1 MKKAELNQLTEAI
14 LHSQKEAIT
23 VFHEGKVI
31 GYFYPMNDLDSVS
44 ETKDELANV
53 LDKVM
58 EQTGWDEEEL
68 VKAFAEETE
77 SE

>member
-14 LHSQKEAIT
+14 LHSEKEAIT
-23 VFHEGKVI
+23 VLNQGKVI
-31 GYFYPMNDLDSVS
+31 GYFYPMNDLEAVS
-44 ETKDELANV
+44 ETKADLANV

-58 EQTGWDEEEL
+58 EQTGWNEEEL
-68 VKAFAEETE
+68 VKAFTEEPD

>member
-1 MKKAELNQLTEAI
+1 MKKAELNQLTKAI
-14 LHSQKEAIT
+14 LHSEKEAIT
-23 VFHEGKVI
+23 VVHEGKVI
-31 GYFYPMNDLDSVS
+31 GYFYPINDLEAVS
-44 ETKDELANV
+44 ETKAELATV

-68 VKAFAEETE
+68 VKAFTEESD

>member
-1 MKKAELNQLTEAI
+1 MKKAELNQLTQAI

-23 VFHEGKVI
+23 VIHEGKVI
-31 GYFYPMNDLDSVS
+31 GYFYPNNDLESVS
-44 ETKDELANV
+44 ETKHELASV

-58 EQTGWDEEEL
+58 EETGLNEAEL
-68 VKAFAEETE
+68 VKAFTEETK

>member
-23 VFHEGKVI
+23 VVHEGKVI
-31 GYFYPMNDLDSVS
+31 GYFYPMNDLESVS
-44 ETKDELANV
+44 ETKDELAIV

-58 EQTGWDEEEL
+58 AETGLNEEEL
-68 VKAFAEETE
+68 VKAFTEETK